1 MSQDPEILRVAQGI
15 PQPPCADWG
24 KEHSHASRRCIWH
37 CILQSDYHSLMR
49 QSPDV
54 MLSVLQAHLV
64 SKKQVNEHPL
74 WPRGANTVQQLM
86 RQHTRDKLDF
96 IILIMAIAHS
106 KDERCGRLLS
116 SPSSSTVEQRTPPSP
131 PASEGLTCGP
141 TSAFDVRSLPY
152 RWLPGLPYPRTTLKE
167 GQTAGRRRFE
177 VMHIADYWPGPMWL
191 YHAPGSGV
199 WWDPGP
205 RVIVARN
212 LVDAVLKFKTMKE
225 IIVYHR
231 SRRRGRGARA
241 RLKQPRPDLVVGL
254 EPLRAARPWYP
265 RGAGHAAER
274 RIGRARRPARA
285 RRVRRSVPQPRG
297 R

>member
-1 MSQDPEILRVAQGI
+1 
-15 PQPPCADWG
+15 
-24 KEHSHASRRCIWH
+24 
-37 CILQSDYHSLMR
+37 MR

-225 IIVYHR
+225 IISHLNWVER
-231 SRRRGRGARA
+231 GDRRVPSEHAR
-241 RLKQPRPDLVVGL
+241 RDESG
-254 EPLRAARPWYP
+254 E
-265 RGAGHAAER
+265 AER
-274 RIGRARRPARA
+274 REIAHAPFAVDQEVEGAQERDHQRSAKWRAQARQPAEGLRRRHANY
-285 RRVRRSVPQPRG
+285 SG
-297 R
+297 

>member
-1 MSQDPEILRVAQGI
+1 
-15 PQPPCADWG
+15 
-24 KEHSHASRRCIWH
+24 
-37 CILQSDYHSLMR
+37 MR

-54 MLSVLQAHLV
+54 TLSVLQAHLV

-74 WPRGANTVQQLM
+74 WPRGVNTVQQLM

-96 IILIMAIAHS
+96 VILIMAIAHS

-116 SPSSSTVEQRTPPSP
+116 PSSSAVKQLTPPSP
-131 PASEGLTCGP
+131 PVSEGLTCEP
-141 TSAFDVRSLPY
+141 TSAFDVRRLPY

-167 GQTAGRRRFE
+167 AQTAGRRRFE
-177 VMHIADYWPGPMWL
+177 VMHIADYWPGPIWL

-225 IIVYHR
+225 IIAHLNWVE
-231 SRRRGRGARA
+231 RG
-241 RLKQPRPDLVVGL
+241 D
-254 EPLRAARPWYP
+254 
-265 RGAGHAAER
+265 
-274 RIGRARRPARA
+274 
-285 RRVRRSVPQPRG
+285 RRVERFRAWVNWRVAYG
-297 R
+297 RTPWETVLEGAAAGNTTYTPFASAGALLGMLLTEDPPATVDSIILRCASTQRQCSPLMTSDDH